1 MYNNLIIS
9 QIPHAKRED
18 KPVIILY
25 NSKRRVREMEW
36 IEGMNKS
43 VDYIEE
49 HLAEEI
55 KPEALSSIA
64 ACSVFH
70 YQRMF
75 AFITGFT
82 LSEYIRRR
90 RMSAAAFELSSG
102 AKVLD
107 TALKYGYDSPTSFT
121 RAFRAIH
128 GISPSEAKKDGVSLS
143 SFPKIIFTFSIKG
156 EKAMNYKIIKKES
169 FRIVGYKTEEP
180 MTMDNCFEICPKF
193 WEEVAAKGGF
203 EKLYGIM
210 SGKEPAGILGVSTC
224 ENGDYGAYFICAAS
238 DVPVPEGMSE
248 YLVPETTY
256 AVFEA
261 IGPAD
266 TAVQEV
272 QQRIISEWLPSSGY
286 EYAPAPDI
294 EVYPAGNRQAADYKT
309 EIWLPIIK
317 KS

>member
-1 MYNNLIIS
+1 
-9 QIPHAKRED
+9 
-18 KPVIILY
+18 
-25 NSKRRVREMEW
+25 MEW

-43 VDYIEE
+43 MDYIEE

-55 KPEALSSIA
+55 KPEVLAAIA

-75 AFITGFT
+75 TFITGFT
-82 LSEYIRRR
+82 LGEYIRRR

-107 TALKYGYDSPTSFT
+107 TALKCGYDSPTSFT

-128 GISPSEAKKDGVSLS
+128 GISPSEAKKDGVSLN

-156 EKAMNYKIIKKES
+156 ERAMNYRIIKKES
-169 FRIVGYKTEEP
+169 FRIVGYKTDEP

-193 WEEVAAKGGF
+193 WGEVAAKGGF
-203 EKLYGIM
+203 EMLCGIM

-224 ENGDYGAYFICAAS
+224 ENGEYGAYFICAAS
-238 DVPVPEGMSE
+238 DAP
-248 YLVPETTY
+248 VPETTY

-261 IGPAD
+261 IGSVD

-294 EVYPAGNRQAADYKT
+294 EVYPAGNQQAADYKT
-309 EIWLPIIK
+309 EIWLPIVK